1 VLPILQ
7 LSHSEPDNFSAVM
20 VGDFY
25 NGNTLIYGDLVS
37 GRLYAASLDANRQVS
52 DITQFYSGASYIV
65 DVKLGPDGYLY
76 GSSLYSVGFGPGE
89 IVRWQ
94 PA

>member
-1 VLPILQ
+1 V
-7 LSHSEPDNFSAVM
+7 

-25 NGNTLIYGDLVS
+25 NSNTLIYGDLVS
-37 GRLYAASLDANRQVS
+37 GRLYAATLDANRQVTG
-52 DITQFYSGASYIV
+52 ITQFDSGASYVV